1 MFDVNGSRNSSP
13 SSYTHTQR
21 WLSLTAR
28 EPVARRGG
36 GALWLVRSLH
46 TTEEVLLHFP
56 SLTTRKKKK
65 LCIPQKRYTEFF
77 FVVLKPWFF
86 QTAVYLETSYRPMS
100 YVYDFILSDEYNQ
113 LYKEMSPEPCGVL
126 FMMDV
131 IYFFFK
137 ITTPIHC
144 HYKSWK
150 SQDIFWYNSDCIHL
164 KEESNIQLGCL
175 EGE

>member
-13 SSYTHTQR
+13 SSYTHTHTQR

-28 EPVARRGG
+28 EPVARGGG

-65 LCIPQKRYTEFF
+65 RAYRRNGIPKHFCGFETVIFSKTRYT
-77 FVVLKPWFF
+77 LKLVIVQCLMYMTLFF
-86 QTAVYLETSYRPMS
+86 QMNTISYIKKCPQSR
-100 YVYDFILSDEYNQ
+100 VEYF
-113 LYKEMSPEPCGVL
+113 LWWML
-126 FMMDV
+126 F

-150 SQDIFWYNSDCIHL
+150 SQDIFL
-164 KEESNIQLGCL
+164 M
-175 EGE
+175 